1 MLNTELDAVVLSM
14 EILVG
19 GRAQLNAYLAD
30 AMQNY
35 AFAVPPKLPD
45 GMCDYVRYEE
55 EIRTLQQKM
64 AQSME
69 IQRVAEVAVDSFKN
83 NMNMSDRMHRSD
95 LSTMQNAVSSKRIDA
110 MEHRRHLHFFLQ
122 SNTPINGPTFQLKMQ
137 HLIDEKLRILSMIR
151 LSEIDALQAEKMQL
165 AKAEAMEEAAA
176 FAGGV

>member
-1 MLNTELDAVVLSM
+1 M

-30 AMQNY
+30 SMRNA
-35 AFAVPPKLPD
+35 AFAVPPELPA

-69 IQRVAEVAVDSFKN
+69 IQRVAEVAI
-83 NMNMSDRMHRSD
+83 D
-95 LSTMQNAVSSKRIDA
+95 LYKKSRWLNKHDLTSMQNAAASKRNNA
-110 MEHRRHLHFFLQ
+110 MEHRRLLHLFLQ
-122 SNTPINGPTFQLKMQ
+122 SNTAIDGPAFQLKMQ
-137 HLIDEKLRILSMIR
+137 HLIDEKLRILAKIR

-165 AKAEAMEEAAA
+165 AKAEAMEETAA

>member
-83 NMNMSDRMHRSD
+83 NMNMMHRSN

-110 MEHRRHLHFFLQ
+110 MEHRRRLHFFLQ